1 MISLWSILSGSV
13 WFALVTFCLWLLRG
27 RTRFL
32 MKYGVAIWSI
42 GTLMSVVRILL
53 PFDSEHA
60 VVIRSYQILVALDE
74 FCWWEPIPHITMM
87 ALLKFLWAV
96 GAVVGLVWVVRG
108 ALVNQRRLHRMPP
121 SPKSQLVAE
130 VAAELGVREDR
141 LLVTSA
147 VSSPVA
153 VGIVH
158 PTICLPE
165 TDYSHE
171 DLRWILVH
179 EKAHITHRD
188 SWWRLGY
195 LLFRCAFWWNPF
207 VHLAQKGVDELL
219 ELRCD
224 QAVLKGHSEPEQ
236 LEYVEALTREA
247 ERVYQGKS
255 KSFAGTSAFL
265 SSRNAAFLVRRAQLA
280 LTSPPRWHVFTGI
293 TLALS
298 VLLFFVSYFIIF
310 QPAGPPPD
318 MEDGVEIYII
328 SPETTYL
335 VHTPEGQYEVWYLDT
350 YDGTIS
356 AESQAAEPYNNLE
369 VHHEKDCCSLALDP
383 DALD

>member
-13 WFALVTFCLWLLRG
+13 WFALVTLGLWLLRG
-27 RTRFL
+27 RTKFL

-42 GTLMSVVRILL
+42 GTLMSVARILL
-53 PFDSEHA
+53 PFDSEYA
-60 VVIRSYQILVALDE
+60 VVINSYEILVQMNRFLE
-74 FCWWEPIPHITMM
+74 WEPIPHITV
-87 ALLKFLWAV
+87 AVLLKLLWAA
-96 GAVVGLVWVVRG
+96 GAIAGLVWVVRG

-130 VAAELGVREDR
+130 VAAELGLREDR
-141 LLVTSA
+141 LIVTSA

-165 TDYSHE
+165 AEYSRE

-179 EKAHITHRD
+179 EKAHIAHRD

-224 QAVLKGHSEPEQ
+224 RAVLKGHSEPEQ
-236 LEYVEALTREA
+236 LEYVEALAREA
-247 ERVYQGKS
+247 ERVYHGKS
-255 KSFAGTSAFL
+255 ETFAGTSAFL

-280 LTSPPRWHVFTGI
+280 LAGPPRWRVFTGI

-298 VLLFFVSYFIIF
+298 VALFFGSYFIIF
-310 QPAGPPPD
+310 QPAGLPPD
-318 MEDGVEIYII
+318 MEDGDEIHII
-328 SPETTYL
+328 LPETTYL
-335 VHTPEGQYEVWYLDT
+335 VHTQEDRYEVWYLDT

-356 AESQAAEPYNNLE
+356 ANTQAEEPFNNLE